1 MAPGTSSRNTAQMPR
16 LFSESELR
24 RFEDCANENQT
35 LADCWAGEQI
45 VIVACELSDRYQY
58 ADQRNSRAIE
68 INVMSPADKS
78 IWRSLPLDDK
88 KHDAFKKHCSTRTIR
103 MLEKSK
109 VNKSLQPKPWSW
121 YNVAAA
127 HETFE
132 LYEDEARAKAQE
144 TFDALGGQ
152 AYATVCVVS
161 YDLRETMAALEL
173 FKVKLPSSKVVF
185 VDLIKVLEHQTRGE
199 GVIPEQLRKQ
209 HFVSLKNLRFSPS
222 PIINKRNTPKSCD
235 PPPSALSD
243 ALKIIDN
250 AEKQGQRQVVLR
262 PSSKVIVKFLQLMQQ
277 HGHISDFEE
286 VDDHRG
292 GKIVVQLTGRLKKCG
307 VISPRFNVRLG
318 DLEKWVF
325 GHVVRL
331 VLTTSAGIMDHNQA
345 RRKNASVKI
354 LGYFY

>member
-68 INVMSPADKS
+68 INVMSPADKP
-78 IWRSLPLDDK
+78 IWRSLSLDDK

-121 YNVAAA
+121 YNAAAA

-132 LYEDEARAKAQE
+132 LYEEEGRAKAQE
-144 TFDALGGQ
+144 AFDALGGP

-199 GVIPEQLRKQ
+199 GVIPEQLRKYT
-209 HFVSLKNLRFSPS
+209 NDN
-222 PIINKRNTPKSCD
+222 IAMRN
-235 PPPSALSD
+235 
-243 ALKIIDN
+243 
-250 AEKQGQRQVVLR
+250 
-262 PSSKVIVKFLQLMQQ
+262 
-277 HGHISDFEE
+277 
-286 VDDHRG
+286 
-292 GKIVVQLTGRLKKCG
+292 GRLDRRPGTPRGYLGMPSIRLLEVVGPAAESHRADHKK
-307 VISPRFNVRLG
+307 
-318 DLEKWVF
+318 LEKENVA
-325 GHVVRL
+325 L
-331 VLTTSAGIMDHNQA
+331 E
-345 RRKNASVKI
+345 KI
-354 LGYFY
+354 AKRIRNG